1 MDEKANKGKM
11 RRMNKEEF
19 AYNKHLLKE
28 INDKRKASNYESQ
41 SRGDYQEGDQIWKG
55 KTSMAPLASN
65 SIRQTILWG

>member
-41 SRGDYQEGDQIWKG
+41 SRGDYQEGDQI
-55 KTSMAPLASN
+55 
-65 SIRQTILWG
+65 

>member
-19 AYNKHLLKE
+19 AYNKHLLRE

-41 SRGDYQEGDQIWKG
+41 SRADDQGSQIWK
-55 KTSMAPLASN
+55 TVPAPNKQCPTL
-65 SIRQTILWG
+65 

>member
-19 AYNKHLLKE
+19 AYNKHLLRE

-41 SRGDYQEGDQIWKG
+41 SRGEMQEGDQIWREKA
-55 KTSMAPLASN
+55 KTAPFRLN
-65 SIRQTILWG
+65 SSR

>member
-1 MDEKANKGKM
+1 MEEKANKGKM

-19 AYNKHLLKE
+19 AYNKHLLRE

-41 SRGDYQEGDQIWKG
+41 SRGDMQEGDQIWNEKA
-55 KTSMAPLASN
+55 KTVTLAWN